1 MPFHDEINRSHQPE
15 SQMAT
20 LAVVCVAHF
29 LMPFMMSAV
38 GVALPVIGREFSA
51 SAVQLGLVETTYVVS
66 ASVFLL
72 AMGRLGDI
80 VGRRQIFRL
89 GLAVFTVSGGL
100 ISQAWSI
107 HIVILLRFFQGMGG
121 SMVMATT
128 MAMVVTAFPASQ
140 RGRALGIATA
150 SVYAGISCGPFLGGA
165 LVTWL
170 GWRSLFY
177 LCVPLG
183 VVAFSVATVKLS
195 MEVASAADEPF
206 DWRGW
211 VIYALSIMALIV
223 GVMKLKLGGAW
234 LLLALFGIVG
244 LVVFL
249 RFESRQRYPL
259 LNTNLLR
266 HNRVFALSNIAA
278 LFNYAGTF
286 GITFFLSLYLQYVK
300 GFAPHVA
307 GLVLIVQPIVQTV
320 FSPVCGR
327 LADRFPAAKVATL
340 GMVFC
345 AAGIGVAA
353 TISAVTSLG
362 FIVVVLVLLGV
373 GFALFS
379 TANTSAIMGS
389 VSARD
394 LGVASGF
401 SASMRTLGMMASM
414 AIITVVFSLY
424 LGEQAVTVSTQDE
437 FIQSMQVS
445 LAIFSALCG
454 AAVLSSFGRHSS
466 H

>member
-1 MPFHDEINRSHQPE
+1 MSVSDDNANHTRPS
-15 SQMAT
+15 SQTAT
-20 LAVVCVAHF
+20 LVVVCVAHF

-38 GVALPVIGREFSA
+38 GIALPVLGREFSA
-51 SAVQLGLVETTYVVS
+51 SAVQLGLVETTYVLS

-72 AMGRLGDI
+72 AMGRLGDL

-89 GLAVFTVSGGL
+89 GLAIFTVSGGL

-107 HIVILLRFFQGMGG
+107 HSVILLRFFQGMGG

-150 SVYAGISCGPFLGGA
+150 SVYAGISCGPFLGGS
-165 LVTWL
+165 LVSWL
-170 GWRSLFY
+170 GWRSIFY

-183 VVAFSVATVKLS
+183 IMAFSVATVKLTEEGATAKGES
-195 MEVASAADEPF
+195 F

-211 VIYALSIMALIV
+211 IIYALSILALIS
-223 GVMKLKLGGAW
+223 GVMRLNRGGGWW
-234 LLLALFGIVG
+234 LLAMMGVCGLILF
-244 LVVFL
+244 LWY
-249 RFESRQRYPL
+249 EARQPYPL

-266 HNRVFALSNIAA
+266 HNRMFALSNMAA

-300 GFAPHVA
+300 GFPPHTA
-307 GLVLIVQPIVQTV
+307 GLVLIAQPIVQTV

-327 LADRFPAAKVATL
+327 LSDRFPAAKVATL
-340 GMVFC
+340 GMFLC
-345 AAGIGVAA
+345 AVGIGAAA
-353 TISAVTSLG
+353 TISKTTSLA
-362 FIVVVLVLLGV
+362 FIVLLLVVLGA

-389 VSARD
+389 VAARD

-414 AIITVVFSLY
+414 AIITVMFSFY
-424 LGEQAVTVSTQDE
+424 LGEQSVTLATQNE

-445 LAIFSALCG
+445 LMVFSGLCIVAI
-454 AAVLSSFGRHSS
+454 VSSFGRHPSA
-466 H
+466 

>member
-1 MPFHDEINRSHQPE
+1 MPVCDDKENRTSSS
-15 SQMAT
+15 SQAAT

-51 SAVQLGLVETTYVVS
+51 SAVQLGLVETTYVLS

-72 AMGRLGDI
+72 AMGRLGDL

-89 GLAVFTVSGGL
+89 GLAIFTVSGGL

-107 HIVILLRFFQGMGG
+107 HGVILLRFFQGMGG

-128 MAMVVTAFPASQ
+128 MAMVVTAFPAAQ

-150 SVYAGISCGPFLGGA
+150 SVYAGISCGPFLGGS

-170 GWRSLFY
+170 GWRSIFY

-183 VVAFSVATVKLS
+183 IMAFIVATVKLAEEGATAKGES
-195 MEVASAADEPF
+195 F

-211 VIYALSIMALIV
+211 IIYALSIMALIS
-223 GVMKLKLGGAW
+223 GVMRLNYGQVWW
-234 LLLALFGIVG
+234 LVASIGVTG
-244 LVVFL
+244 LVLFL
-249 RFESRQRYPL
+249 WYESRQRYPL

-266 HNRVFALSNIAA
+266 HNRMFALSNIAA

-286 GITFFLSLYLQYVK
+286 GITFFLSLYLQYIK
-300 GFAPHVA
+300 GFPPHTA
-307 GLVLIVQPIVQTV
+307 GLILIVQPIVQTV

-327 LADRFPAAKVATL
+327 LSDRFPAAKVATI
-340 GMVFC
+340 GMLFC

-353 TISAVTSLG
+353 TISKSTSLG
-362 FIVVVLVLLGV
+362 FIVTVLVMLGA

-389 VSARD
+389 VAARD

-401 SASMRTLGMMASM
+401 SACMRTLGMMASM
-414 AIITVVFSLY
+414 AIITVMFSFY
-424 LGEQAVTVSTQDE
+424 MGEQSVTVATQNE

-445 LAIFSALCG
+445 LMVFSGLCIV
-454 AAVLSSFGRHSS
+454 AVVSSFGRHPSA
-466 H
+466 

>member
-1 MPFHDEINRSHQPE
+1 MTVDNDKRAPE
-15 SQMAT
+15 QLEPHVAT
-20 LAVVCVAHF
+20 LFVVCVAHF

-38 GVALPVIGREFSA
+38 GIALPVIGREFSA
-51 SAVQLGLVETTYVVS
+51 SAVQLGLVETTYVLS

-80 VGRRQIFRL
+80 VGRRKIFRI
-89 GLAVFTVSGGL
+89 GLAVFTLAGGL
-100 ISQAWSI
+100 ISQAGSI
-107 HIVILLRFFQGMGG
+107 NGVIVLRFFQGMGG

-165 LVTWL
+165 LVSWL

-183 VVAFSVATVKLS
+183 SIAFIIATLKLR
-195 MEVASAADEPF
+195 EERATAADESL

-211 VIYALSIMALIV
+211 IIYALSLIALIS
-223 GVMKLKLGGAW
+223 GVMKLKSGQPW
-234 LLLALFGIVG
+234 WLLALLGCSG
-244 LVVFL
+244 LVLFL
-249 RFESRQRYPL
+249 RYESRQRFPL
-259 LNTNLLR
+259 LNTSLLR
-266 HNRVFALSNIAA
+266 HNRMFALSNIAA

-300 GFAPHVA
+300 GFPPHTA
-307 GLVLIVQPIVQTV
+307 GLVLIVQPIVQTI
-320 FSPVCGR
+320 FSPWCGR
-327 LADRFPAAKVATL
+327 LSDRFEAAKVATV
-340 GMVFC
+340 GMLFC
-345 AAGIGVAA
+345 AVGIGVAA
-353 TISAVTSLG
+353 TISKTTSLF
-362 FIVVVLVLLGV
+362 FILVVLVLLGA

-414 AIITVVFSLY
+414 AIITVIFSLY
-424 LGEQAVTVSTQDE
+424 LGGEAVTISTQNE
-437 FIQSMQVS
+437 FIQSMQIS
-445 LAIFSALCG
+445 LSIFSGLCII
-454 AAVLSSFGRHSS
+454 AVMSSFGRHRSD
-466 H
+466 